1 MKSALLTLS
10 PATKLPC
17 RCGCGKI
24 PPWGQWVRGHWL
36 RKNQQRLF
44 WEAFDAP
51 PRPQVSIVVAASCSW
66 QPQPERTL
74 MLSVLS
80 DAWHHKQE
88 CKKTF
93 CLQCTRDRE
102 WAQQTA
108 ATFLYAFQSICDVL
122 GLDGDRLRPR
132 FITTA

>member
-1 MKSALLTLS
+1 MQRSALLTLS
-10 PATKLPC
+10 PPKSPC

-44 WEAFDAP
+44 WETFEAP
-51 PRPQVSIVVAASCSW
+51 PRPYVAVAAAASCSW
-66 QPQPERTL
+66 QPQPEREL
-74 MLSVLS
+74 MLAILT

-93 CLQCTRDRE
+93 CLQCARDRT
-102 WAQQTA
+102 WARETA
-108 ATFLYAFQSICDVL
+108 ATFLYAFESICDVL
-122 GLDGDRLRPR
+122 GLDGEKLRPR
-132 FITTA
+132 FITTG